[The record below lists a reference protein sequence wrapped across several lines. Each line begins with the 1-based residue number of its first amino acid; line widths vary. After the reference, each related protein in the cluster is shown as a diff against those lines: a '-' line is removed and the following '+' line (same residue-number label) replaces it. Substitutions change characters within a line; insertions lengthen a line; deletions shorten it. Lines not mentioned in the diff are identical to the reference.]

1 MTTKKQL
8 EPIEITENETS
19 DGGETVTSYLYDISS
34 YISRGDIC
42 VGIVTAL
49 ASRTHQ
55 GELNLPPLG
64 AVIDAGALD
73 RLLGT
78 RQPSD
83 GVSVTFPYGV
93 YMVTVSGDGTVLIRN
108 EVH

>member
-1 MTTKKQL
+1 MTRKYL

-19 DGGETVTSYLYDISS
+19 NEGEMVTSYLYDISS
-34 YISRGDIC
+34 YLSQGDAC
-42 VGIVTAL
+42 VGIIAAL

-55 GELNLPPLG
+55 GELTLPPLG

-73 RLLGT
+73 SLLGT
-78 RQPSD
+78 RRPSD
-83 GVSVTFPYGV
+83 GVSVTFPYGI

-108 EVH
+108 GVH